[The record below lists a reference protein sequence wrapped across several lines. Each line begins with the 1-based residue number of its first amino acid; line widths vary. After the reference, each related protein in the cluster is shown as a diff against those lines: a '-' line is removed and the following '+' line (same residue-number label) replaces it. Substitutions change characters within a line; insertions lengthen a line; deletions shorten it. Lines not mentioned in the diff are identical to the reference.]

1 MGYYVQLKD
10 STFRIPDENLVEAAA
25 RLKALNH
32 KPGVYKQGGAYG
44 GPNDGQKWFSWME
57 PDYDEI
63 YDTAQEILEALG
75 FYCIEYDDGS
85 LLVEG
90 YDNKTGQ
97 EDLFI
102 AEIAD
107 LAVEGWEMIWQGED
121 GNAWKHNITGI
132 KQGKLVFEE

>member
-10 STFRIPDENLVEAAA
+10 STFRIPEENLDEAAA

-32 KPGVYKQGGAYG
+32 KPGVYKRGGYSNGA
-44 GPNDGQKWFSWME
+44 KWFAWME
-57 PDYDEI
+57 ENYDEL
-63 YDTAQEILEALG
+63 YDTAQEILEAVG

-102 AEIAD
+102 TEIGD
-107 LAVEGWEMIWQGED
+107 LAIEGWEMVWQGED
-121 GNAWKHNITGI
+121 GDSWKHDITGI
-132 KQGKLVFEE
+132 KHGKLVFEE